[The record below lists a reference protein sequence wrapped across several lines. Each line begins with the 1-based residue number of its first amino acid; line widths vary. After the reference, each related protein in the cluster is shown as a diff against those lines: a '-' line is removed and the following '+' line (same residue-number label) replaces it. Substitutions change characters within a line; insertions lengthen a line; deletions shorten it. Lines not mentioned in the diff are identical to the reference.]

1 MRYPLRRLG
10 AIRPIRQ
17 TSGMAEGTWTAA
29 ERKKVLA
36 ALDEAI
42 SAAQT
47 VTLEEDFLRQGW
59 TSEAAERFAHGS
71 KKSDIGSKADGPP
84 QERTK
89 STWACGSTTK
99 AFPLRGGRFEASLST
114 SSQGARRSAS
124 LTCRGPAPKRRDGV
138 RFNGS
143 QR

>member
-1 MRYPLRRLG
+1 MRVPLRRLG

-47 VTLEEDFLRQGW
+47 VTLEEDLLRQGW
-59 TSEAAERFAHGS
+59 TSEAAERFCAWFQEKRYRIEGGWTPS
-71 KKSDIGSKADGPP
+71 RADEVNMGMWFDYEGISPYAEDVLKQAFRRAARALAGPHP
-84 QERTK
+84 
-89 STWACGSTTK
+89 
-99 AFPLRGGRFEASLST
+99 
-114 SSQGARRSAS
+114 
-124 LTCRGPAPKRRDGV
+124 
-138 RFNGS
+138 
-143 QR
+143 